1 MGSPLRRQEALLL
14 SKAGY
19 DGWAKMKDYGKKWM
33 AEIVF
38 SAFKRVLG
46 DTLMARRFLSQ
57 KAEAT
62 LKVMLYNRFMS
73 L

>member
-1 MGSPLRRQEALLL
+1 
-14 SKAGY
+14 
-19 DGWAKMKDYGKKWM
+19 M

-46 DTLMARRFLSQ
+46 ERLLSRRFLSQ

-62 LKVMLYNRFMS
+62 LKVRLYNRIMS
-73 L
+73 F

>member
-1 MGSPLRRQEALLL
+1 MEGAEGLRQEV
-14 SKAGY
+14 
-19 DGWAKMKDYGKKWM
+19 DGRV
-33 AEIVF
+33 VF

-62 LKVMLYNRFMS
+62 LKVVLYNMFMS
-73 L
+73 F